1 MARGAGR
8 ALDVGCGS
16 TVACSSITHY
26 TRASLAE
33 LAARYGLT
41 IVERAYVLRSE
52 LIVAMR
58 KAEAGKRKT

>member
-1 MARGAGR
+1 M
-8 ALDVGCGS
+8 V
-16 TVACSSITHY
+16 VSSAHQNAPIAHY

-58 KAEAGKRKT
+58 KGGSVAIAPQPL